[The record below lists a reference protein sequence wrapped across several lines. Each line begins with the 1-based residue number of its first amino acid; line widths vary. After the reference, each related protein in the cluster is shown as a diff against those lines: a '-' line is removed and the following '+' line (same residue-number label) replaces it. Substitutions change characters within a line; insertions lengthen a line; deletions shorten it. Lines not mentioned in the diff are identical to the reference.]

1 MNSYNN
7 PHLGSNHAA
16 ELDAFFSTPAAANA
30 MDQALFQ
37 SMREYWTSFVTTGRP
52 VSSNGVEWGVRF
64 LFLPNFLTYKALKSF
79 IWSL

>member
-16 ELDAFFSTPAAANA
+16 ELDAFFSTPPAANA

-52 VSSNGVEWGVRF
+52 VSSNGVEWEVGFPKF
-64 LFLPNFLTYKALKSF
+64 LAYNALTSF
-79 IWSL
+79 ICSL